1 MPEDAAPRPDEF
13 ADALRALAA
22 SRATGNAPIDC
33 RVPSPLAAPLPRE
46 TASAIHRICDEAL
59 VNAVR
64 HAGARR
70 ITVEVISRE
79 DRILVRILDDGD
91 GLDLEALHGSGMLRM
106 DELARAANGRLEV
119 RSAPRAGTCV
129 SATFPLAK

>member
-22 SRATGNAPIDC
+22 SRATGGVPIDC
-33 RVPSPLAAPLPRE
+33 RVPSPLAAPLPPA
-46 TASAIHRICDEAL
+46 TASLIQRICDEA
-59 VNAVR
+59 VANAVR
-64 HAGARR
+64 HANARR
-70 ITVEVISRE
+70 ITIEVISRE
-79 DRILVRILDDGD
+79 DRIVVRILDDGD

-106 DELARAANGRLEV
+106 DELARAANGRLDV

-129 SATFPLAK
+129 SAMFPLAK